1 MPTSACARCSH
12 RGSPTATLY
21 EAIPGLMEVLS
32 PSQREDVAKLRLV
45 PWKTSLDGMRAG
57 LHGWTLDRQ
66 QGGLAVAPTIPH
78 HCSDEFIRG
87 CADLAKEYGVGLH
100 SHVAE
105 SKEQAVGGLQGY
117 GNTVSAHLDGLGALG
132 PHVH

>member
-1 MPTSACARCSH
+1 MVADR
-12 RGSPTATLY
+12 TLY

-32 PSQREDVAKLRLV
+32 PSQRADVAKLQPV
-45 PWKTSLDGMRAG
+45 PWKTSLDGTRAG

-66 QGGLAVAPTIPH
+66 QVGLAVAPTIPH

-105 SKEQAVGGLQGY
+105 SKVQAIVGLQRY
-117 GNTVSAHLDGLGALG
+117 CKTLTAHLDSLGAVTPLG
-132 PHVH
+132 LRSAKLGQR